1 MEIKKTRKY
10 DIFRFKKENREINYN
25 KVMNLKSKLI
35 NDGRQIVP
43 IICNRDMEV
52 IDGQHRLEALKELGW
67 EVMYYVDEAVTV
79 KDLISINN
87 TQKNWGL
94 MDYIHYYASSGN
106 DTYIELE
113 KVWKE
118 YDDMPLKV
126 VLSAINEKYVHERN
140 IKAGDLNFSEEDF
153 KKGKECLDYLK
164 KMRKEIKVRITQP
177 ANFFFLVIKVYYLEG
192 IDKERL
198 YKMIV
203 ERYGTENYGNAEQC
217 ARAIENWY
225 NHKLRQY
232 RYISNE
238 ILPKR

>member
-1 MEIKKTRKY
+1 MEIKKTRMY

-25 KVMNLKSKLI
+25 KVASLKSKLI
-35 NDGRQIVP
+35 ENGRQIVP
-43 IICNRDMEV
+43 IICNREMEV

-67 EVMYYVDEAVTV
+67 EVTYYVDESVTV
-79 KDLISINN
+79 NDLISINN

-94 MDYIHYYASSGN
+94 MDYIHFYASSGN

-113 KVWKE
+113 RICRE
-118 YDDMPLKV
+118 NEDLPLKV
-126 VLSAINEKYVHERN
+126 VLAAIQEKYVHERD
-140 IKAGDLNFSEEDF
+140 IKAGKLSFSEEEIA
-153 KKGKECLDYLK
+153 KGKECLEYIK
-164 KMRKEIKVRITQP
+164 GMRREIRIKITQP
-177 ANFFFLVIKVYYLEG
+177 ANFFFLIVKTYYL
-192 IDKERL
+192 IDIDRERL

-217 ARAIENWY
+217 ARVIENWY
-225 NHKLRQY
+225 NHKLRSY

>member
-1 MEIKKTRKY
+1 MEIKKTRMY

-25 KVMNLKSKLI
+25 KVASLKSKLI
-35 NDGRQIVP
+35 ENGRQIVP
-43 IICNRDMEV
+43 IICNRDMEI

-94 MDYIHYYASSGN
+94 MDYIHFYASSGD
-106 DTYIELE
+106 DTYIRLE
-113 KVWKE
+113 KLWKD

-126 VLSAINEKYVHERN
+126 ILGSINEKYVEEKN
-140 IKAGDLNFSEEDF
+140 IKAGKLVYSDEDF
-153 KKGKECLDYLK
+153 QKGTECLEFLK
-164 KMRKEIKVRITQP
+164 RIKKEIKIRITQP
-177 ANFFFLVIKVYYLEG
+177 ANFFFLVIKTYYLDG
-192 IDKERL
+192 IDRERL
-198 YKMIV
+198 QKMII

-217 ARAIENWY
+217 ARVIENWY
-225 NHKLRQY
+225 NHKLRSY